1 MTKVSGKVI
10 WLTGASSGIGEALAK
25 ELSKHQVKLIL
36 SARREEELER
46 VKKECENGKAEIEIQ
61 TIDLENHASLSQ
73 KVATAEALFGHIDI
87 LINNAGISQR
97 DTIINTSLEV
107 DKRLMEINYFGTI
120 AISKYL
126 LPKMIERG
134 SGHHVTITSAAG
146 IINTPFRSSYGAS
159 KHALHGFYDVL
170 RAEHYADNIKVT
182 LVIPGY
188 IKTNIS
194 FNALL
199 GDGVKQDKMDPAQD
213 KGMSAD
219 KCARLIVK
227 AIQSNKQEAYIAGAK
242 EKLGIYLK
250 RFWPKA
256 ASIAIRKLSVK

>member
-25 ELSKHQVKLIL
+25 ELSKHSIKLIL
-36 SARREEELER
+36 SARRKEELER
-46 VKKECENGKAEIEIQ
+46 VKKSCGDGYAQIEIQ
-61 TIDLENHASLSQ
+61 TIDLEDHASLSE
-73 KVATAEALFGHIDI
+73 KVREAESIFGKVDV
-87 LINNAGISQR
+87 LINNAGISLR
-97 DTIINTSLEV
+97 DKIINTTLDV
-107 DKRLMEINYFGTI
+107 DRRLMEINYFGTI
-120 AISKYL
+120 AISKLL
-126 LPKMIERG
+126 LPKMIEQG

-170 RAEHYADNIKVT
+170 RAEHHADNIKVT
-182 LVIPGY
+182 LIIPGF

-199 GDGVKQDKMDPAQD
+199 GDGQKQDKMDPAQD

-227 AIQSNKQEAYIAGAK
+227 AIESNKQEAYIAGVK
-242 EKLGIYLK
+242 EKFGIYLK

-256 ASIAIRKLSVK
+256 ASVAVRKLSVK